1 MQRCRRLAA
10 VTLGLGGLALLTAC
24 GAATTTSPGGSA
36 GSAGGMLTIPF
47 VADMSAPDPDVFYD
61 VEGDEVTQS
70 VYQGLVQYA
79 PNSSTIVPE
88 LATSWNVSP
97 DHRTYTFDLRQ
108 GVHFDDGALMTSAD
122 VVRSFKRRQALNLGS
137 AYMVAGIASMTTPTP
152 STFVV
157 HLTKPELPFLDYL
170 ASLWGPRVIGPT
182 ALVTNAGS
190 DHSQTWLGTHG
201 DGTGPYELTSF
212 NRGTAYVLNA
222 FPGYWGPQPH
232 YTTVRLQI
240 VPDINT
246 QELGLKGGDFQMML
260 HGVPSSELPSL
271 ESNSNLSV
279 ATFPTQQTLT
289 AYLNTHKGPFMS
301 AAARAAVA
309 KVIDPQTIVKEAYGP
324 TATVPSGPYPPNVL
338 TDQPKLD
345 YGQGPP
351 PGAPA
356 DGQGRKITI
365 QYAADEVATLS
376 RVSEILQVELSK
388 LGYAVTIQ
396 QIPHAQIYGYE
407 KNPATGPDILLL
419 TNNPDAAA
427 PNTWAGINWGTN
439 GGTNL
444 LSVTSPAIDSMLASA
459 LSQSTPDRADAIYRQ
474 IGQQIVDSHAFLFI
488 ATVKDTIVYS
498 KALTNLVHV
507 PLYPW
512 MVDLASL
519 KPAA

>member
-1 MQRCRRLAA
+1 MPRRKLAA
-10 VTLGLGGLALLTAC
+10 LILGLAGLGLLTAC
-24 GAATTTSPGGSA
+24 GAATTTTPGGSA
-36 GSAGGMLTIPF
+36 ASAGDTLTIPF

-70 VYQGLVQYA
+70 VYQGLVKYA
-79 PNSSTIVPE
+79 PNSTTIVPE
-88 LATSWNVSP
+88 LATSWTVSP
-97 DHRTYTFDLRQ
+97 NHETYTFHLRS

-122 VVRSFKRRQALNLGS
+122 VIRSFKRRQALNLGS
-137 AYMVAGIASMTTPTP
+137 GYMVAGIESMTTPNP

-157 HLTKPELPFLDYL
+157 RFAKPELPFMDYL
-170 ASLWGPRVIGPT
+170 ASLWGPRVIGPN
-182 ALVTNAGS
+182 ALVAHAGT

-201 DGTGPYELTSF
+201 DGTGPYVLSSF
-212 NRGTAYVLNA
+212 RRGTAYVLTA
-222 FPGYWGPQPH
+222 FPGYWGPQPSFK
-232 YTTVRLQI
+232 TVRLQI

-246 QELGLKGGDFQMML
+246 QELGLEGGDFQMML
-260 HGVPSSELPSL
+260 HGFPASELPSL
-271 ESNSNLSV
+271 ESNTNLSV

-289 AYLNTHKGPFMS
+289 AYLNTHKGPFVS

-309 KVIDPQTIVKEAYGP
+309 KVINPQQIVKEAYGP
-324 TATVPSGPYPPNVL
+324 TATVPSGPYPPAVL
-338 TDQPKLD
+338 SDQPKLD

-351 PGAPA
+351 PGAPP
-356 DGQGRKITI
+356 DGKGKSITI

-376 RVSEILQVELSK
+376 RVSEILQVELST
-388 LGYAVTIQ
+388 LGYSVTIQ

-407 KNPATGPDILLL
+407 KNPASGPDILLL

-444 LSVTSPAIDSMLASA
+444 LSVTSPSIDSMLASA
-459 LSQSTPDRADAIYRQ
+459 LAQSTAAKADAIYRQ
-474 IGQQIVDSHAFLFI
+474 IGQQIIAGHAFLFL

-498 KALTNLVHV
+498 KKLTDLVHV

>member
-1 MQRCRRLAA
+1 MRCRNLATVILRLGALA
-10 VTLGLGGLALLTAC
+10 VLTAC
-24 GAATTTSPGGSA
+24 GAATTTTPANSSGSA
-36 GSAGGMLTIPF
+36 GLTLTIPF

-70 VYQGLVQYA
+70 VYQGLVKYA
-79 PNSSTIVPE
+79 PDSSTIIPD
-88 LATSWNVSP
+88 LATSWTVSP
-97 DHRTYTFDLRQ
+97 DHRTYTFRLRT
-108 GVHFDDGALMTSAD
+108 GVRFDDGALMTSVD
-122 VVRSFKRRQALNLGS
+122 VLRSFKRRQALNQGS
-137 AYMVAGIASMTTPTP
+137 AYMVAGIAGMTTPDP

-157 HLTKPELPFLDYL
+157 HFAKPELPFMDYL

-182 ALVTNAGS
+182 ALVTNAGT

-212 NRGTAYVLNA
+212 KRGTAYVLTA
-222 FPGYWGPQPH
+222 FAGYWGPKPS
-232 YTTVRLQI
+232 YTTVRMQI

-246 QELGLKGGDFQMML
+246 QVLGLKGGDFQLML
-260 HGVPSSELPSL
+260 HGFPASELASIQSDPSL
-271 ESNSNLSV
+271 TV
-279 ATFPTQQTLT
+279 TTPPTQQTLT
-289 AYLNTHKGPFMS
+289 AYLNTHKGPFVS
-301 AAARAAVA
+301 AAARAAA
-309 KVIDPQTIVKEAYGP
+309 TKVIDAQRIVKEAYGP
-324 TATVPSGPYPPNVL
+324 TATVPSGPYPPDVL
-338 TDQPKLD
+338 TAQPKLD

-356 DGQGRKITI
+356 DGKGKSITI

-376 RVSEILQVELSK
+376 RVSQILQVELST

-407 KNPATGPDILLL
+407 KDPTRGPDILLL

-427 PNTWAGINWGTN
+427 PNTWAGINWGTG

-444 LSVTSPAIDSMLASA
+444 LTVTSPTIDAMLASA
-459 LSQSTPDRADAIYRQ
+459 LAASTPEKANAIYRQ
-474 IGQQIVDSHAFLFI
+474 IGQQIIAQHAFLFL
-488 ATVKDTIVYS
+488 ATVKDTIISS
-498 KALTNLVHV
+498 KRVTNLVHV

-519 KPAA
+519 KPAS

>member
-1 MQRCRRLAA
+1 MPRCRTLAA
-10 VTLGLGGLALLTAC
+10 VILGLAALTAC
-24 GAATTTSPGGSA
+24 GAASTTTPGGSSA
-36 GSAGGMLTIPF
+36 AGGRTLTIPF

-70 VYQGLVQYA
+70 VYQGLVRYA
-79 PNSSTIVPE
+79 PDSTTIVPD
-88 LATSWNVSP
+88 LATSWVVSP
-97 DHRTYTFDLRQ
+97 DHRTYTFHLRT
-108 GVHFDDGALMTSAD
+108 GVHFDDGAVMTSAD
-122 VVRSFKRRQALNLGS
+122 VVRSFRRRQAVNQGS
-137 AYMVAGIASMTTPTP
+137 GYMVAGIASMATPDP

-157 HLTKPELPFLDYL
+157 HFAKPELPFLDYL
-170 ASLWGPRVIGPT
+170 ASLWGPRVIGPN
-182 ALVTNAGS
+182 ALVTNAGT

-201 DGTGPYELTSF
+201 DGTGPYRLTSF
-212 NRGTAYVLNA
+212 QRGTAYVLNA
-222 FPGYWGPQPH
+222 FAGYWGPKPD

-271 ESNSNLSV
+271 ESDPSLGV

-309 KVIDPQTIVKEAYGP
+309 KVIDPQQIVKEAYGP

-338 TDQPKLD
+338 SNQPTLD

-356 DGQGRKITI
+356 DGRGAKLTI

-376 RVSEILQVELSK
+376 RVSEILQVELAK

-407 KNPATGPDILLL
+407 KTPASGPDILLL

-427 PNTWAGINWGTN
+427 PNTWAGINWGTG

-444 LSVTSPAIDSMLASA
+444 LDVTSPSTDAMLASA
-459 LSQSTPDRADAIYRQ
+459 LTQPTAAQADAIYRK
-474 IGQQIVDSHAFLFI
+474 IGQQIIDGHAFLFL

-498 KALTNLVHV
+498 KKLTDLVHV

>member
-1 MQRCRRLAA
+1 MPRRNLATA
-10 VTLGLGGLALLTAC
+10 MLGLAGTLALLTAC
-24 GAATTTSPGGSA
+24 GAATTTTPGGSA
-36 GSAGGMLTIPF
+36 GTAGAMLTIPF

-70 VYQGLVQYA
+70 VYQGLVRYA
-79 PNSSTIVPE
+79 PNSSTIVPD
-88 LATSWNVSP
+88 LATSWTITP
-97 DHRTYTFDLRQ
+97 DHRTYTFHLKT
-108 GVHFDDGALMTSAD
+108 GVHFDDGALMSAAD

-137 AYMVAGIASMTTPTP
+137 AYMVAGIQSMTTPDP

-157 HLTKPELPFLDYL
+157 HFAKPELPFMDYL
-170 ASLWGPRVIGPT
+170 ASLWGPRVIGPN
-182 ALVTNAGS
+182 ALIAHAGT

-212 NRGTAYVLNA
+212 NRGTAYVLTA
-222 FPGYWGPQPH
+222 FPGYDGPQPA
-232 YTTVRLQI
+232 YRTVRLQI

-260 HGVPSSELPSL
+260 HGFPASELPSL
-271 ESNSNLSV
+271 RSDANIGV
-279 ATFPTQQTLT
+279 ATLPTQQTLT
-289 AYLNTHKGPFMS
+289 AYLNTHKGPFSS

-309 KVIDPQTIVKEAYGP
+309 KVIDPQAIVKEAYGP
-324 TATVPSGPYPPNVL
+324 TASVPTGPYPPNVL

-351 PGAPA
+351 PGAPP
-356 DGQGRKITI
+356 DGKGKSITI

-376 RVSEILQVELSK
+376 RVSEILQVELST

-407 KNPATGPDILLL
+407 KDPATGPDILLL
-419 TNNPDAAA
+419 TNNPDAAT
-427 PNTWAGINWGTN
+427 PPTWAGIDFGSG

-444 LSVTSPAIDSMLASA
+444 LSVTSPTIDAELASA
-459 LSQSTPDRADAIYRQ
+459 LTQSTAAKADAIYRQ
-474 IGQQIVDSHAFLFI
+474 IGQQIIDGHAFFFI

-498 KALTNLVHV
+498 RQVTNLVHV

-512 MVDLASL
+512 MVDLAAL